1 MKIRIAKKKLKKVIS
16 DTYRINKRRVK
27 LKRMDD
33 LFSRRYG
40 YSKSGPIFISYIRAP
55 KTKKSMSLKKG
66 LRVDTIDAILGED
79 KAENKPAKKCRRSK
93 VQHLKKQIIW
103 KKELSTATSVQLKT

>member
-1 MKIRIAKKKLKKVIS
+1 MKIRIAKKKLKKIIS
-16 DTYRINKRRVK
+16 DTYRINKRCVK

-66 LRVDTIDAILGED
+66 LRLTIDAILGED
-79 KAENKPAKKCRRSK
+79 KAENKPAKS
-93 VQHLKKQIIW
+93 VEEVNTTFKKQKIW
-103 KKELSTATSVQLKT
+103 RKELSTTPSVQLKT

>member
-16 DTYRINKRRVK
+16 DAYQINKRRVK

-40 YSKSGPIFISYIRAP
+40 YSKSGPIFISYIRG
-55 KTKKSMSLKKG
+55 TQ
-66 LRVDTIDAILGED
+66 DE
-79 KAENKPAKKCRRSK
+79 K
-93 VQHLKKQIIW
+93 VY
-103 KKELSTATSVQLKT
+103 EP

>member
-1 MKIRIAKKKLKKVIS
+1 MSLIGLTSAAQGLKLKNGGGMKIRIAKKTLKKVIS
-16 DTYRINKRRVK
+16 DAYQINKRRVK

-40 YSKSGPIFISYIRAP
+40 YSKSGLFFTSYIRAP

-66 LRVDTIDAILGED
+66 LRSTIDAILGED
-79 KAENKPAKKCRRSK
+79 KAEDKPAKKRKRSK
-93 VQHLKKQIIW
+93 VQH
-103 KKELSTATSVQLKT
+103 

>member
-16 DTYRINKRRVK
+16 EAYRINKRRVK

-40 YSKSGPIFISYIRAP
+40 YSKSVPIFISYIR
-55 KTKKSMSLKKG
+55 
-66 LRVDTIDAILGED
+66 E
-79 KAENKPAKKCRRSK
+79 
-93 VQHLKKQIIW
+93 KQSR
-103 KKELSTATSVQLKT
+103 E

>member
-40 YSKSGPIFISYIRAP
+40 YSKSGPIFISYIRAS
-55 KTKKSMSLKKG
+55 KTKKSMSFKKD
-66 LRVDTIDAILGED
+66 LRLTIDAILGED
-79 KAENKPAKKCRRSK
+79 KAENKPAK
-93 VQHLKKQIIW
+93 
-103 KKELSTATSVQLKT
+103 SVEEVKYNI

>member
-1 MKIRIAKKKLKKVIS
+1 MKIRIAKKKLKKVLS
-16 DTYRINKRRVK
+16 EAYRINKRRVK

-55 KTKKSMSLKKG
+55 KTKKSMSLKKD
-66 LRVDTIDAILGED
+66 LRLVIDAILGED
-79 KAENKPAKKCRRSK
+79 KAENKPAKSVEEVKYNI
-93 VQHLKKQIIW
+93 KKN
-103 KKELSTATSVQLKT
+103 K